1 MKSIENLIPHSG
13 VMVLVDEIIEVTDE
27 VICVKSTITEN
38 NAFLEDGV
46 FPTFKTLEMMAQSLA
61 VFRSYMDSQKGNKL
75 GFLLGARKFEI
86 LKPYVQIGDS
96 LLIKTKISMQ
106 DSSGLGVY
114 DSQVYL
120 GEEMIAQA
128 TISVLNP
135 NDTLLEKIL
144 ES

>member
-1 MKSIENLIPHSG
+1 MELKSIS
-13 VMVLVDEIIEVTDE
+13 
-27 VICVKSTITEN
+27 
-38 NAFLEDGV
+38 
-46 FPTFKTLEMMAQSLA
+46 
-61 VFRSYMDSQKGNKL
+61 SYEERYKYKG
-75 GFLLGARKFEI
+75 I
-86 LKPYVQIGDS
+86 
-96 LLIKTKISMQ
+96 IKTKISMQ

-135 NDTLLEKIL
+135 NDTFLEKIL

>member
-1 MKSIENLIPHSG
+1 MRRIENLIPHSG
-13 VMVLVDEIIEVTDE
+13 VMVLVDEVVEVTE
-27 VICVKSTITEN
+27 EFICVKSTITEEN
-38 NAFLEDGV
+38 VFLEDGV

-61 VFRSYMDSQKGNKL
+61 VFRSYMDSQKGSKL

-86 LKPYVQIGDS
+86 FKPYVQIGDS
-96 LLIKTKISMQ
+96 LLIKSKISMQ

-120 GEEMIAQA
+120 GGEMIPQA
-128 TISVLNP
+128 SISVLNP
-135 NDTLLEKIL
+135 DDTFLEKML